1 MQVGNQRYLS
11 RKDLPETV
19 PVFPLTGGLLLP
31 LGQLPL
37 NIFEPRYLA
46 MIDQALS
53 GNRLVAMVQPA
64 HHDPTLDVNALT
76 PLSGI
81 GCLGR
86 ITSFAETGDG
96 RYLVAL
102 TGICRMRLIEE
113 VRTTKPFRSF
123 EIAPF
128 LTDLNAEQQDDT
140 VDRAGLLAAF
150 RAYLDSEGLETEW
163 EHIEQASN
171 LMLVNSLSMMAP
183 FGPAEKQA
191 LLEAPDL
198 KTRAELFVA
207 IIEFALAGDP
217 GDRLQ

>member
-1 MQVGNQRYLS
+1 MQVGNARYLTA
-11 RKDLPETV
+11 KDLPDTA
-19 PVFPLTGGLLLP
+19 PVFPLTGGVLLP
-31 LGQLPL
+31 HGQLPL

-46 MIDQALS
+46 MIDHAIA
-53 GNRLVAMVQPA
+53 GNRLIVMAQPA
-64 HHDPTLDVNALT
+64 HHDETLAVKADT
-76 PLSGI
+76 PLAGV

-102 TGICRMRLIEE
+102 TGICRVRLTGEE
-113 VRTTKPFRSF
+113 HAGRPFRSF
-123 EIAPF
+123 SIAPF
-128 LTDLNAEQQDDT
+128 LSDLKSEAQDEG
-140 VDRAGLLAAF
+140 VDRAGLIAAF
-150 RAYLDSEGLETEW
+150 RDYLDSEGLETEW
-163 EHIEQASN
+163 DHIEQASN
-171 LMLVNSLSMMAP
+171 LTLVNSLSMIAP

-198 KTRAELFVA
+198 KARAELFIA